1 MKKLKINYGQKI
13 PPTKSMS
20 LVITLLSQTWTV
32 ALALSA
38 LKPPTWAVSRQ
49 ITPGPIPVGD
59 KVMVSYM
66 LSCNSQPPQI
76 MGPWKRGHNAT
87 GWPTPMVFRRLNT
100 YQLLEIRQPQPQ
112 LILENPPPPWWPQ
125 SMTDWAAWT
134 AYIDMCL
141 TTLRSAHARQLFKIS
156 CFVDCQQPAHS
167 GCLNQNT
174 LIDLQSLR
182 GLTLVASNRCT

>member
-87 GWPTPMVFRRLNT
+87 GWPTPMVFRRLNM
-100 YQLLEIRQPQPQ
+100 YQLLETRQPQPQ

-141 TTLRSAHARQLFKIS
+141 TTLRSAHARQLYKIS
-156 CFVDCQQPAHS
+156 CLLTAS
-167 GCLNQNT
+167 
-174 LIDLQSLR
+174 SLR
-182 GLTLVASNRCT
+182 IPAAPIKIH